1 MRHLQLMIKP
11 ASSNCNLRCTYCFY
25 EDECKNRE
33 IPSYGLMTLE
43 TLEAVVKNAL
53 EAAER
58 SCTFGFQ
65 GGEPFLAGLPFFRK
79 FIEYTEKYKK
89 TETSL
94 SFCIQTNG
102 TLIDEEWAEFV
113 PRPAY
118 AVLFIFP
125 IGPADGVRVD
135 HADQART

>member
-11 ASSNCNLRCTYCFY
+11 ASSNCNLRCAYCFY

-53 EAAER
+53 EEAER

-79 FIEYTEKYKK
+79 FIVYTEKYKSRKSAFIRFLAERK
-89 TETSL
+89 TGGYYL
-94 SFCIQTNG
+94 WF
-102 TLIDEEWAEFV
+102 
-113 PRPAY
+113 
-118 AVLFIFP
+118 
-125 IGPADGVRVD
+125 
-135 HADQART
+135 